1 VKWLEVD
8 QAASAPNPNTVETP
22 RGTFSAKVDQKGRL
36 KIPAAFQ
43 EYFKAIR
50 EEKFFVTTID
60 TRLLH
65 IYPMCV
71 WRENEA
77 VMDQP
82 PASDAELESAE
93 HLKFIV
99 NYYGGDAALDAEG
112 RMLIPQE
119 LRKALGLGESQIW
132 MLFDK
137 GKIVGYNEA
146 EFSKQFGAAT
156 SDLASKVR
164 TMKLKGFK

>member
-1 VKWLEVD
+1 VD
-8 QAASAPNPNTVETP
+8 QAASSPNQKPVETP
-22 RGTFSAKVDQKGRL
+22 RGTFNAKVDPKGRL

-43 EYFKAIR
+43 AYFKAIG
-50 EEKFFVTTID
+50 EEQFFVTTID
-60 TRLLH
+60 SRLLH
-65 IYPMCV
+65 IYPMGM

-77 VMDQP
+77 VMDQTP
-82 PASDAELESAE
+82 SNDVDLEASE

-99 NYYGGDAALDAEG
+99 NFYGGDATIDGEG

-119 LRKALGLGESQIW
+119 LRKALSLGESQVW

-146 EFSKQFGAAT
+146 EFGKQFGAAT
-156 SDLASKVR
+156 SDLAAKVK

>member
-8 QAASAPNPNTVETP
+8 QVASAPNPNTVETP
-22 RGTFSAKVDQKGRL
+22 RGTFSAKVDPKGRL

-43 EYFKAIR
+43 EYFKAIG

-60 TRLLH
+60 LRLLH
-65 IYPMCV
+65 IYPLRI
-71 WRENEA
+71 WRENES
-77 VMDQP
+77 VMDL
-82 PASDAELESAE
+82 PASSDAELDSAE

-99 NYYGGDAALDAEG
+99 NYYGGDASIDGEG

-119 LRKALGLGESQIW
+119 LRKALGLGESQVW

-156 SDLASKVR
+156 SDLAAKVK